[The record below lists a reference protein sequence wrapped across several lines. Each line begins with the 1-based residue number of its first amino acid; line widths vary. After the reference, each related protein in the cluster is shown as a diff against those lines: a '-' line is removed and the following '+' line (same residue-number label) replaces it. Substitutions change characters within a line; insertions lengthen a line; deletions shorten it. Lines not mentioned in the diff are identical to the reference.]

1 MSASWKSTAFAVLI
15 ISLALAGTL
24 LFANMW
30 QPSASAEAKEAA
42 SVVAGL
48 EARIAELEA
57 KLSDPGTQL
66 SSDAERN
73 LARLADALEDASD
86 RWLREISG
94 HLGAIASELQYIRR
108 AVER

>member
-1 MSASWKSTAFAVLI
+1 MSASWKSTAVAVLI
-15 ISLALAGTL
+15 IVSALAAVL
-24 LFANMW
+24 LFAGVW
-30 QPSASAEAKEAA
+30 QPGASAEVKESA

-48 EARIAELEA
+48 EARLAALEA
-57 KLSDPGTQL
+57 KLAEPGTQL

-86 RWLREISG
+86 RWLRD
-94 HLGAIASELQYIRR
+94 IAGSLSTIATELQSIRR